1 MNVFSAE
8 FLKRFMW
15 YALGLTL
22 GLFFLNFI
30 IDKKTGGKGIEFC
43 YLPECRVLKE
53 LRNTPLRPAEDSL
66 KVSAILTD
74 GRILF
79 SESAPRKKPC
89 KQYVLI
95 HQSKRYVFEKCD
107 TYLTYFEP

>member
-1 MNVFSAE
+1 LNVFSAQ
-8 FLKRFMW
+8 FLKRFLW

-22 GLFFLNFI
+22 GLIFLNFI
-30 IDKKTGGKGIEFC
+30 IDKKTGGKGLEFC

-53 LRNTPLRPAEDSL
+53 LRNTPLKPAEDSL
-66 KVSAILTD
+66 KVKAILTN

-89 KQYVLI
+89 KHYVLI
-95 HQSKRYVFEKCD
+95 YQNKRYIFEKCD
-107 TYLTYFEP
+107 TYLTYFER